1 MIDTEKGIEI
11 LNSIK
16 TVMQEMQKSWF
27 ITDGTLLGLVRDGNF
42 IEHDTDIDIG
52 VFFEEWKERDVFDF
66 IKRMLVFDL
75 EIKYIFGDFTNNFEM
90 SFVKNGIKTDFFFY
104 REKEDGMI
112 IFHAFKNGGRD
123 ILKDVITYEYRSHL
137 IKNIKPMFFI
147 KSEYSAPAD
156 PVSVLEA
163 KYGADWR
170 TPNKGWD
177 WAYDPKNIR
186 LWK

>member
-1 MIDTEKGIEI
+1 
-11 LNSIK
+11 
-16 TVMQEMQKSWF
+16 
-27 ITDGTLLGLVRDGNF
+27 VRDGNF

-52 VFFEEWKERDVFDF
+52 VFFEEWKECDVFDF

-104 REKEDGMI
+104 RE
-112 IFHAFKNGGRD
+112 
-123 ILKDVITYEYRSHL
+123 
-137 IKNIKPMFFI
+137 
-147 KSEYSAPAD
+147 
-156 PVSVLEA
+156 SVLEA